1 MRRVGWAAVAVI
13 LVAGPCLAT
22 ESVGAF
28 LYALGKKLP
37 AELTLMTTPLPGPKE
52 SAKLA
57 MPSLTSV
64 ELNLSDGKHDLIQT
78 VSFKS
83 EQGSDFEAAFTIQQV
98 TIPCRGRMKDSNTA
112 IVRCWMPNQFAMRDT
127 RTPIIAITLAN
138 PSAGP
143 SWSSVQE
150 RQTVTYAT
158 VPLKPSPTTAQPKPV
173 AAPSAPGEPTQERF
187 DATLGMFA
195 NLYSNLGP
203 EYLGGRAGV
212 STVGGKTALSVIN
225 LFKAG
230 RMNFDIER
238 QVYGLKPEDSQDR
251 WSFRFVAN
259 DKAKLGGFVWRTQYS
274 KPLDSSFA
282 AVTMLCASNIKDAVH
297 HIDCWDQ
304 NLVELFG
311 RDTKNVSVAFELKTA
326 PPFQLDILPG
336 IRNVFTTTGHPDAK
350 ASRPN

>member
-1 MRRVGWAAVAVI
+1 MLRTGWAAIALA
-13 LVAGPCLAT
+13 LVASPAWAADDVTTFLSGLNRKLPVSVALPANPPLPPGATAKLTMPRPGDVALVFSVGERSASQTLSLSPIGGADFRGTFVVDDSRLPCL
-22 ESVGAF
+22 
-28 LYALGKKLP
+28 
-37 AELTLMTTPLPGPKE
+37 
-52 SAKLA
+52 
-57 MPSLTSV
+57 
-64 ELNLSDGKHDLIQT
+64 
-78 VSFKS
+78 
-83 EQGSDFEAAFTIQQV
+83 
-98 TIPCRGRMKDSNTA
+98 GRMTSSTSATTN
-112 IVRCWMPNQFAMRDT
+112 CWIPGLFDQRAT
-127 RTPIIAITLAN
+127 QPPIISIVLTN
-138 PSAGP
+138 SASGP
-143 SWSSVQE
+143 SWTS
-150 RQTVTYAT
+150 TVGGQSNTYAM
-158 VPLKPSPTTAQPKPV
+158 AQSKPV
-173 AAPSAPGEPTQERF
+173 VAPSAPAEPTQELF
-187 DATLGMFA
+187 GATLGMFA

-225 LFKAG
+225 LFKTG

-311 RDTKNVSVAFELKTA
+311 RDTKNVSVAFELKAA